1 KFTKM
6 KKLLF
11 VCVAVAASVLF
22 TSTTTN
28 AQALKIG
35 YFDDQELIRLFPGI
49 GKVDTLMAVYQSDSL
64 GVEYNYTYADYQ
76 HRDSAFKKDSAAMP
90 AKAREMAIKDLNQ
103 VKYKLMNW
111 QQYAEQAYNYKMES
125 LLYPYKKRIFDALQE
140 VIKEQKYTYVLNAQA
155 LAINYAQPPLL
166 DNLTIRVAMKL
177 KLPLGKEV
185 EDAWKAATGGGA
197 APAGTKKP

>member
-1 KFTKM
+1 M

-35 YFDDQELIRLFPGI
+35 YFDDQELIRLFPGV
-49 GKVDTLMAVYQSDSL
+49 GRVDTLMAIYQQDSL
-64 GVEYNYTYADYQ
+64 GVEYNYTYADYMK
-76 HRDSAFKKDSAAMP
+76 RDSAFKKDSATMLPKVRELAM
-90 AKAREMAIKDLNQ
+90 KELNQ
-103 VKYKLMNW
+103 VKAKLINW
-111 QQYAEQAYNYKMES
+111 QQYAEQSAQYKLES
-125 LLYPYKKRIFDALQE
+125 LLYPYKKRIFDALQD

-197 APAGTKKP
+197 TAPAGTKKP

>member
-1 KFTKM
+1 M

-11 VCVAVAASVLF
+11 VCVAVAASFLF

-35 YFDDQELIRLFPGI
+35 YFDDQELIRLFPGV
-49 GKVDTLMAVYQSDSL
+49 GKVDTLMQSYQADSL
-64 GVEYNYTYADYQ
+64 GVEYNYTYGDYMR
-76 HRDSAFKKDSAAMP
+76 RDSIFKKDSAAMP
-90 AKAREMAIKDLNQ
+90 AKAREMAIGELNKL
-103 VKYKLMNW
+103 KYKLMNW
-111 QQYAEQAYNYKMES
+111 QQYAEQAAQYKLES

-185 EDAWKAATGGGA
+185 EDAWRAATGGGAA